1 MKCVCVRIGVRAW
14 SGYIMLLCA
23 CSGYSFSGVPE
34 LSCAPW
40 IHGVPHVTMSS
51 RVMNWSCCPFPLGI
65 GSQSSTH
72 RGKRRCAAAIRI
84 EEGSRISRIFIWILC
99 CEMPVTLRMPWSES
113 PELVETGHIQ
123 PTFYGSAWQQH
134 CDCWGSCRQFCCET
148 FALQST
154 SLLQLG
160 SRGHLTLWVL
170 HSGRWYQVPAAGWQS
185 AVKWRA
191 VAFQWNC
198 SKL

>member
-1 MKCVCVRIGVRAW
+1 MCVRAHWCAGIKWLYNA
-14 SGYIMLLCA
+14 IMCMFWLFFLWCSWTFLCPLNTWGA
-23 CSGYSFSGVPE
+23 TCHHE
-34 LSCAPW
+34 LK
-40 IHGVPHVTMSS
+40 
-51 RVMNWSCCPFPLGI
+51 MNWSCCPFPLGI

-84 EEGSRISRIFIWILC
+84 EEGWRISRIFIWILC
-99 CEMPVTLRMPWSES
+99 CEMPVTLRMRWSES

-123 PTFYGSAWQQH
+123 PPFYGSTWQQH

-154 SLLQLG
+154 CLLQLG

-170 HSGRWYQVPAAGWQS
+170 HSDRWYQVPAAGW
-185 AVKWRA
+185 
-191 VAFQWNC
+191 
-198 SKL
+198 